1 MCIWKTLKLQNN
13 QPTIIFHKDEKWF
26 LYVFSSKNR
35 KSIYGRGISFTDL
48 ANIKKT
54 DIKGFTL
61 TYISQIPGLPRI
73 TVQWDA
79 AMQEIADRYPS
90 DSEFLFP
97 FIKSTDMQMADCEVK
112 RVRQNVM
119 RAFKRIAT
127 RCNLSVVP
135 SMGMVK
141 DIYQRAIDGVSV
153 SKII

>member
-35 KSIYGRGISFTDL
+35 KSIYGRGICFTDL

-54 DIKGFTL
+54 DIKGFSL
-61 TYISQIPGLPRI
+61 TYTSQIPGLPRI

-97 FIKSTDMQMADCEVK
+97 FIKSDDMQIADREVK
-112 RVRQNVM
+112 RVRENVM
-119 RAFKRIAT
+119 RALKRIAT
-127 RCNLSVVP
+127 RCNQSVVP

-153 SKII
+153 STII